1 MTMAQIPT
9 IFALASVPGQ
19 AGVALIRVSGS
30 AAVDSY
36 LALTG
41 VDTAPAARQATYR
54 KLTNPDDGQMI
65 DQAVAVYF
73 KGPASY
79 TGEDVIEYT
88 LHGSRAVVSK
98 MLEVLGR
105 CPDHRM
111 AEPGEFTK
119 RAFTNG
125 KLDLTA
131 AEAVGDLIHAETEAQ
146 RILALG
152 QLEGALE
159 QLYNRWADSLTRMLA
174 HQEAEIEFPDED
186 MPEGI
191 DDAVREKIDVLITEI
206 DSHLEDNRRGERM
219 RTGMQ
224 IAIIGAPNAGKSSLL
239 NTLARREAAIVS
251 DIAGTTRD
259 VVEVSLNLGGYPV
272 VICDTAGLRDQH
284 ADKVEAE
291 GIRRAIGRARDAD
304 LKIALFDVSRDGF
317 DPSTREMIDDNT
329 LVVLN
334 KIDQRAKGTQ
344 HDFAAAFEI
353 SVTQDQGIQDLLGE
367 ITARVR
373 GFFEAGGG
381 APPLTRERHREN
393 LLQCRDF
400 LYAALESP
408 LPELAAEDL
417 RQALQ
422 ALGRITGRVDVE
434 QLLDVVFKDFCIGK

>member
-1 MTMAQIPT
+1 MSMAETAT
-9 IFALASVPGQ
+9 IFALASAPGQ
-19 AGVALIRVSGS
+19 AGVAVIRVSGP
-30 AAVDSY
+30 AALDSY
-36 LALTG
+36 FSLTG
-41 VDTAPAARQATYR
+41 ADAPPTARHATYR
-54 KLTNPDDGQMI
+54 KLSDPDNGRMI
-65 DQAVAVYF
+65 DQAIAVYF
-73 KGPASY
+73 KAPASY
-79 TGEDVIEYT
+79 TGEDVIEYS
-88 LHGSRAVVSK
+88 LHGSRAVITK

-105 CPDHRM
+105 FPTHRM

-159 QLYNRWADSLTRMLA
+159 QLYHRWADALTRMLA

-191 DDAVREKIDVLITEI
+191 DDAVRDKINLLMDDIN
-206 DSHLEDNRRGERM
+206 SHLQDNRRGERM

-259 VVEVSLNLGGYPV
+259 LVEVSLNLGGYPV
-272 VICDTAGLRDQH
+272 VICDTAGLRDRH

-291 GIRRAIGRARDAD
+291 GIRRAIGRAREAD
-304 LKIALFDVSRDGF
+304 LKIALFDATRDDL
-317 DPSTREMIDDNT
+317 DPSTQEMVDDKT

-334 KIDQRAKGTQ
+334 KIDQLEGDLQ
-344 HDFAAAFEI
+344 HDFSAAFEI
-353 SVTQDQGIQDLLGE
+353 SVTQDQGIPALLHE
-367 ITARVR
+367 ITARVQ

-393 LLQCRDF
+393 LIQCRDF
-400 LYAALESP
+400 LQAALDSP